1 VLASGLLALVMG
13 AVALAFGLWALQA
26 EPFILVALVGFVRGA
41 TALQE
46 YMLGTRVR
54 ERGIE
59 ILGSFLAWSRGVVKD
74 WFPRE
79 GGFDVAL
86 TIRSPRLFGMRVTA
100 DGEVP
105 VPASERPALEVF
117 LAEHAATAG

>member
-1 VLASGLLALVMG
+1 MPRKHYLPI
-13 AVALAFGLWALQA
+13 AVH
-26 EPFILVALVGFVRGA
+26 LVALVGFLRGA
-41 TALQE
+41 TAIQE

-59 ILGSFLAWSRGVVKD
+59 LFGSFLAWSRGVVKD
-74 WFPRE
+74 WFPRD

-100 DGEVP
+100 EGEVTVP

-117 LAEHAATAG
+117 LAEHPATAG